1 MGSLMLQQQPQNR
14 ASHLP
19 LIALVCTVV
28 LAAALPIA
36 AATAGPAGSTAV
48 GEAAVP
54 STESTSAQSARGPV
68 APRGERGSGGSTDV
82 AEGRRSGRGTHAAD
96 GAGLVSSCGPE
107 LTSPEGLT
115 AQACVLSEEHETWA
129 RAYYRNETNSP
140 LRGALTLT
148 RPDGS
153 SLRAD
158 CEVAAAGDPGMC
170 ETPREKSRQG
180 ALPEAD
186 GEGLRYS
193 AMTEVGSLDG
203 ERLLL
208 RSGSNS
214 PAGGAS

>member
-19 LIALVCTVV
+19 LITLVCTVV

-54 STESTSAQSARGPV
+54 STESASTQSARGPA
-68 APRGERGSGGSTDV
+68 APRGERGSGTGV
-82 AEGRRSGRGTHAAD
+82 ADGRKSGRGTHAAD
-96 GAGLVSSCGPE
+96 GAALVSSCGPE

-115 AQACVLSEEHETWA
+115 AQTCVLSEEHETWA

-170 ETPREKSRQG
+170 ETPREKSRQRSM
-180 ALPEAD
+180 PKAD
-186 GEGLRYS
+186 GEGRRYA

-214 PAGGAS
+214 RAGGAS

>member
-28 LAAALPIA
+28 LAVALPIA
-36 AATAGPAGSTAV
+36 AATAGPAGPTAV

-54 STESTSAQSARGPV
+54 STESTSTESARGP
-68 APRGERGSGGSTDV
+68 AATGGERGAGAGDADGRSSG
-82 AEGRRSGRGTHAAD
+82 SGRGTHAA
-96 GAGLVSSCGPE
+96 GAAGLVSSCGSE

-115 AQACVLSEEHETWA
+115 AQTCVLSEEYETWA

-153 SLRAD
+153 SLRAE

-170 ETPREKSRQG
+170 ETPREKSRQRS
-180 ALPEAD
+180 AQKAD
-186 GEGLRYS
+186 GEARRYS
-193 AMTEVGSLDG
+193 ATTEVGSLDG

-214 PAGGAS
+214 PAG